1 MKKRNVTSYLIRK
14 FKINFSRY
22 FLFLIKFF
30 EFLRIG
36 YIFKNNNNIVL
47 VYSIGK
53 VGSSSIY
60 NSIKFSKIIKYP
72 VFHVHSL
79 NLERIN
85 EQKNYYQNS
94 KRKSLPHHLI
104 QSYYIAKNL
113 AEYKGTLHVFSLIR
127 EPISREISSIFQDS
141 FNFTNSAFLN
151 KNSIDLVV
159 INKIQKLIKNLP
171 ENEWFERELKKV
183 FGINIFNYDFDL
195 KKGFFIL
202 KNKNLNFC
210 LVRLEN
216 LEKSFHLI
224 MKEIFNDNQK
234 FKFISKNL
242 ASNKF
247 YSSDYVDLK
256 NNFKINDND
265 LSLILSNDF
274 IIKFYSDH
282 IKKIKARWLK
292 QI

>member
-1 MKKRNVTSYLIRK
+1 MEKRNVTSFLIRK
-14 FKINFSRY
+14 FKINFSRH
-22 FLFLIKFF
+22 FLLLIKFF

-79 NLERIN
+79 NPERIN
-85 EQKNYYQNS
+85 EQKKYYQNS
-94 KRKSLPHHLI
+94 KRKSIPHHLI

-113 AEYKGTLHVFSLIR
+113 VDYKGTLHVFSLIR

-171 ENEWFERELKKV
+171 ENEWFERELNKV
-183 FGINIFNYDFDL
+183 FGINIFNHDFDL

-202 KNKNLNFC
+202 KRDNLNFC

-216 LEKSFHLI
+216 LDNSFNLI
-224 MKEIFNDNQK
+224 MKEMFNDNHK
-234 FKFISKNL
+234 FKFILKNL

-247 YSSDYVDLK
+247 YSGDYVDLK
-256 NNFKINDND
+256 NNFKINNKD

-274 IIKFYSDH
+274 IIKFYSDY
-282 IKKIKARWLK
+282 IKKIKVSWLK
-292 QI
+292 KI